1 MPLWRVKKEPV
12 DPGDDVCPAPPPLKD
27 DPPPDRL
34 CDLVLTGGVA
44 SGVVYPWA
52 IVEIARE
59 FRFREI
65 GGTSVGAMAAA
76 LAAASEYGRSTGI
89 AAPFEA
95 LRRIPAALG
104 EGLPD
109 GRTRMLSLF
118 QANAHGRRPIALW
131 GRLGDGKVDKD
142 ESLLF
147 ACVRVAMEILRAY
160 RVPISRGALAVLV
173 ILVLPWLL
181 IDWLCASIVGVS
193 ALVLAISG
201 FVFGGA
207 LGLACAA
214 WFDFRH
220 GLVENG
226 YGLCK
231 GGTLEK
237 PDAKGNKRPGISE
250 WLHDGIQLGAGLKE
264 SDRPLTFRDLWN
276 APAYPGAAPRPCGPD
291 DPPSWRSINLQMITT
306 NASHGRP
313 YRLPLE
319 DKNSW
324 LYFRKDELKDYFP
337 EHVLDALVRV
347 SRPYMRR
354 RDDDPPA
361 SKETSDF
368 LELPSADLP
377 IVVAARLSLSFPLL
391 FSAVPL
397 WAVDYQAKPGKRR
410 LRRCQFTD
418 GGVSSNFPIHL
429 FDAALPGRPTFGL
442 WLDEKCDYSPDEK
455 VVLPDRVD
463 EGWEDEWKRFDPLSQ
478 ALANGAVD
486 PPHARIGVVNFGQF
500 VGAVA
505 KSALDWQDRTSFRLP
520 HVRTRVARLRLGKGE
535 GGLHIGMPR
544 EQILLMAHTYG
555 TAAGKRFVRHYCA
568 PEGESARVWEE
579 HRWVRLAMLVAT
591 LKERLDGL
599 SANASWRTRA
609 TPMEDAIRRAVHF
622 DPVLGRA
629 GRKLARQE
637 ADSLL
642 ALLEELEQLEAMLT
656 ASPVKATT
664 LHPLPELRLRAP
676 L

>member
-27 DPPPDRL
+27 GPPPERF

-52 IVEIARE
+52 IIEIARE

-89 AAPFEA
+89 DAPFEA
-95 LRRIPAALG
+95 LRRTPAGLG

-118 QANAHGRRPIALW
+118 QANAHGKRLIRLW
-131 GRLGDGKVDKD
+131 GRLGNGTVDKG
-142 ESLLF
+142 EEKLLR
-147 ACVRVAMEILRAY
+147 ACVRIAKEVFSAY
-160 RVPISRGALAVLV
+160 KVPILRGALALLGGAVL
-173 ILVLPWLL
+173 IWLL
-181 IDWLCASIVGVS
+181 LDRHRTEGLSAS
-193 ALVLAISG
+193 ALVLAVSG
-201 FVFGGA
+201 FLFGGV
-207 LGLACAA
+207 LGLTYAV
-214 WFDFRH
+214 WMDLRH
-220 GLVENG
+220 GLIENG

-231 GGTLEK
+231 GGTLEE
-237 PDAKGNKRPGISE
+237 PGPEGKRPGISE

-276 APAYPGAAPRPCGPD
+276 APAYPGAAPGSCGPD
-291 DPPSWRSINLQMITT
+291 DPPSCRSINLQMITT

-319 DKNSW
+319 DTTSW
-324 LYFRKDELKDYFP
+324 LYFKPKELEEYFP
-337 EHVLDALVRV
+337 KHVLDALVRV
-347 SRPYMRR
+347 SRPYTPRS
-354 RDDDPPA
+354 DDDPRA
-361 SKETSDF
+361 SAKTAEF

-397 WAVDYQAKPGKRR
+397 WAVDYQAPPKRR
-410 LRRCQFTD
+410 TLRRCQFTD

-429 FDAALPGRPTFGL
+429 FDAALPSRPTFGL
-442 WLDEKCDYSPDEK
+442 WLDEKCDYSPEEK
-455 VVLPDRVD
+455 VVLPDRLGK
-463 EGWEDEWKRFDPLSQ
+463 GWEDEWKRFDPLSQ
-478 ALANGAVD
+478 ALLDGAVD
-486 PPHARIGVVNFGQF
+486 PPDGRPGVVHFGKF

-520 HVRTRVARLRLGKGE
+520 HVRNRVARLRLGKGE

-544 EQILLMAHTYG
+544 AQILRMAHTFG
-555 TAAGKRFVRHYCA
+555 TEAGKRFVKHYCA
-568 PEGESARVWEE
+568 PAGMNSRAWDE
-579 HRWVRLAMLVAT
+579 HRWVRLATLVAT
-591 LKERLDGL
+591 LKARLDGL
-599 SANASWRTRA
+599 SRNASWWTDA
-609 TPMEDAIRRAVHF
+609 MPLEAAIRRAVHC
-622 DPVLGRA
+622 DPIRGSA
-629 GRKLARQE
+629 GDRLSRQD
-637 ADSLL
+637 ADSLS
-642 ALLEELEQLEAMLT
+642 AVLEELEHLEVMLAATQLQSTILN
-656 ASPVKATT
+656 
-664 LHPLPELRLRAP
+664 PLPELRLRAP